1 MAILAIANLSVE
13 AFLNCASTLGQ
24 DIASILVKLK
34 TPSSFC
40 FVVEIRNH
48 NKRILKLQ
56 KTIGENIRR
65 HINERN
71 GKLARVSN

>member
-1 MAILAIANLSVE
+1 MAILVIANLSVE
-13 AFLNCASTLGQ
+13 VFLNCVSTLDQ

-34 TPSSFC
+34 IHLSFC

-48 NKRILKLQ
+48 NKGILKSQ
-56 KTIGENIRR
+56 KPIGGDIRR

-71 GKLARVSN
+71 GELARVSN

>member
-1 MAILAIANLSVE
+1 MAILVIANLWVE
-13 AFLNCASTLGQ
+13 VFLNCAFILGQ
-24 DIASILVKLK
+24 DIVSILVKLK
-34 TPSSFC
+34 IHSSFC

-48 NKRILKLQ
+48 NKGILKPQ
-56 KTIGENIRR
+56 KPIGGNIRR

>member
-1 MAILAIANLSVE
+1 MAILVIANLSVE
-13 AFLNCASTLGQ
+13 AFLNCASTLDQ

-34 TPSSFC
+34 IPSSFC
-40 FVVEIRNH
+40 FVVEIRNR
-48 NKRILKLQ
+48 NERILKLQ
-56 KTIGENIRR
+56 KPIGENIGR